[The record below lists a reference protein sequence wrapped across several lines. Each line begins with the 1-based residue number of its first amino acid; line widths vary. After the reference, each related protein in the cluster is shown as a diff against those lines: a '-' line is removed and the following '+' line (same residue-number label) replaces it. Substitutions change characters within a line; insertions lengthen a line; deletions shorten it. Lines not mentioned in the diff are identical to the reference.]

1 MRQIGDIKLIIVVLD
16 MYNIIL
22 FHFYVVFVEI
32 IIFYDFKFCHDCFF
46 IHGR

>member
-1 MRQIGDIKLIIVVLD
+1 MRQIRDIKLIIVVLD

-32 IIFYDFKFCHDCFF
+32 IIFL
-46 IHGR
+46 